1 MTGTVTLY
9 TYWRSQA
16 AFRVRIALRLKGIA
30 NEKITLDLLKG
41 DQFAASYQAL
51 NPEGVVPTL
60 IDGAGEPLVQSLA
73 ILEYLDEKYP
83 DPPLLP
89 TELRARAHARAI
101 AQMVAMDAHPFIVP
115 RVRKYLEEELG
126 LDEATRAQMGAPLAR
141 CGQPRGRAGAR
152 QGPAHRALLRRR
164 SADHRGHLPGGAP
177 DQRQAVRR
185 ARARGLSDRGPHLRQ
200 LHGSSRRSPPSTR
213 CASRTRRRNSI
224 PARKRHRAHARR
236 DSARRRLSGAPG
248 RRGSALRDRADVQAD
263 RRRVRLGA
271 RRARARGRAL
281 HGGLGVRDLPCRA
294 VWPTA

>member
-30 NEKITLDLLKG
+30 IEKVTLDLLKG

-60 IDGAGEPLVQSLA
+60 IDGAGEPLTQSLA

-126 LDEATRAQMGAPLAR
+126 LDEATRGRWVRHWLDAGSRAVEQVLAKD
-141 CGQPRGRAGAR
+141 PHTGRFCVGDRPTIADICLAAHLTSGKLFGGREPADFPTAGRIYQNCMQLEAFAAEH
-152 QGPAHRALLRRR
+152 P
-164 SADHRGHLPGGAP
+164 
-177 DQRQAVRR
+177 
-185 ARARGLSDRGPHLRQ
+185 LRQ
-200 LHGSSRRSPPSTR
+200 P
-213 CASRTRRRNSI
+213 
-224 PARKRHRAHARR
+224 
-236 DSARRRLSGAPG
+236 DAPKE
-248 RRGSALRDRADVQAD
+248 
-263 RRRVRLGA
+263 
-271 RRARARGRAL
+271 
-281 HGGLGVRDLPCRA
+281 
-294 VWPTA
+294 

>member
-30 NEKITLDLLKG
+30 IEKVTLDLLKG

-60 IDGAGEPLVQSLA
+60 IDGAGEPLTQSLA

-126 LDEATRAQMGAPLAR
+126 LDEATRARWVRHWLDAGSRAVEQVLAKD
-141 CGQPRGRAGAR
+141 PRTGRFCVGDRPTIADICLAAHLTSGKLFGGREPADFPTAGRIYQNCMQLEAFAAEH
-152 QGPAHRALLRRR
+152 P
-164 SADHRGHLPGGAP
+164 
-177 DQRQAVRR
+177 
-185 ARARGLSDRGPHLRQ
+185 LRQ
-200 LHGSSRRSPPSTR
+200 P
-213 CASRTRRRNSI
+213 
-224 PARKRHRAHARR
+224 
-236 DSARRRLSGAPG
+236 DAPKE
-248 RRGSALRDRADVQAD
+248 
-263 RRRVRLGA
+263 
-271 RRARARGRAL
+271 
-281 HGGLGVRDLPCRA
+281 
-294 VWPTA
+294 

>member
-30 NEKITLDLLKG
+30 IEKVTLDLLKG

-89 TELRARAHARAI
+89 AELRARAHARAI

-115 RVRKYLEEELG
+115 RVRKYLEEELR
-126 LDEATRAQMGAPLAR
+126 LDEATRAEMGAALAR
-141 CGQPRGRAGAR
+141 RRQPRGRAGAR
-152 QGPAHRALLRRR
+152 QGPAHGRFCVGDRPTI
-164 SADHRGHLPGGAP
+164 ADICLAAHLTSGKLFGGRDP
-177 DQRQAVRR
+177 R
-185 ARARGLSDRGPHLRQ
+185 LSDRGSYLRE
-200 LHGSSRRSPPSTR
+200 LHAARGVRRRASAAPAGRAEGITQGDARSAYQFFVESRRSNASMRR
-213 CASRTRRRNSI
+213 CCCCTTVI
-224 PARKRHRAHARR
+224 
-236 DSARRRLSGAPG
+236 RLATTFC
-248 RRGSALRDRADVQAD
+248 VF
-263 RRRVRLGA
+263 
-271 RRARARGRAL
+271 
-281 HGGLGVRDLPCRA
+281 
-294 VWPTA
+294 TT